1 MISRI
6 NFHATFSAVS
16 AEITSCVCYRSAL
29 VYDHQRGA
37 SQWLGWELLVSCPE
51 RKQQENTLPGVFP
64 GLCDVMLVLPSVP
77 SRSGGLSSGGGA
89 CRGLV
94 MGTSRSALSAA
105 ANWGSDSWGRRF
117 DAFIQLR
124 IWSGKME
131 RVL

>member
-1 MISRI
+1 M
-6 NFHATFSAVS
+6 A
-16 AEITSCVCYRSAL
+16 
-29 VYDHQRGA
+29 G
-37 SQWLGWELLVSCPE
+37 LGIVSCPE

-105 ANWGSDSWGRRF
+105 ADWGSDSWGRRF